1 MPLLSVCHIIDSGFR
16 KAVIAWTCFNL
27 QCSQSIEHLNMK
39 LGYRLIGE
47 RAHVNLIYST
57 QRAESGFLAL
67 LPLLDWSMN
76 HFPESWNGN
85 SSSLI
90 ALLWRSDEISY
101 RTNLR
106 LYLANLLPYYG
117 LDILNLNY
125 FYCKLSEEGH
135 IKVFKNLKTFLHSA
149 TFCFVMKSCPTLH
162 SPMDCNM
169 PGFPVSHCLPIFAQI
184 HVHCIRDAIQ
194 PSHPLL
200 PFSPAAF
207 NLSQLC
213 YFTFY

>member
-1 MPLLSVCHIIDSGFR
+1 MFTEY
-16 KAVIAWTCFNL
+16 KA
-27 QCSQSIEHLNMK
+27 SEHEAGIQAHRRTSPRELDILN
-39 LGYRLIGE
+39 
-47 RAHVNLIYST
+47 S
-57 QRAESGFLAL
+57 
-67 LPLLDWSMN
+67 
-76 HFPESWNGN
+76 ESWVWLPG
-85 SSSLI
+85 SVTSLGLVSESLSWIMEWEQFFLI
-90 ALLWRSDEISY
+90 ALLWRSDEISCK
-101 RTNLR
+101 TNLR

-135 IKVFKNLKTFLHSA
+135 IKVFKNLKTFLQRA
-149 TFCFVMKSCPTLH
+149 TFCLVAKSCPTLCN
-162 SPMDCNM
+162 PMDCNM
-169 PGFPVSHCLPIFAQI
+169 PGFPVSHHLPIFAQI